1 MDAAKARSLRLP
13 AFAEWT
19 TDQSITEHARK
30 DGGEPSFQVCLRAPF
45 LEEVAI
51 STTVTTREAP
61 VAAAVAHREVTN
73 QRTPVTDLLS
83 SSTSPPPG
91 ARRFHRAR
99 RPEGAPMGGH
109 SAPWFHA
116 RDDGRSAC
124 TRRPPRTRRSQPSA
138 SRGARAPCMR
148 RRSTPCRSRAGRHGS
163 QRRTRLWMRA
173 AGCTSSGGSAA
184 RRSRSPSPSR
194 NASSPRSTPCAAR
207 WTRPPLLRRT
217 RARGADARLA
227 RLAL

>member
-83 SSTSPPPG
+83 SSTSPPPPG
-91 ARRFHRAR
+91 ARRWRTFRSLVSRAR
-99 RPEGAPMGGH
+99 RRSIGLHTTTAADETLSTLRFAGRARSVHASALDAVPESGRPAWVPETHAPLDAGSWLYILGRQRSSTVALAVAESERKF
-109 SAPWFHA
+109 SALDA
-116 RDDGRSAC
+116 
-124 TRRPPRTRRSQPSA
+124 
-138 SRGARAPCMR
+138 MR
-148 RRSTPCRSRAGRHGS
+148 REVDQA
-163 QRRTRLWMRA
+163 
-173 AGCTSSGGSAA
+173 SAA
-184 RRSRSPSPSR
+184 
-194 NASSPRSTPCAAR
+194 SSHTSE
-207 WTRPPLLRRT
+207 
-217 RARGADARLA
+217 GG
-227 RLAL
+227 